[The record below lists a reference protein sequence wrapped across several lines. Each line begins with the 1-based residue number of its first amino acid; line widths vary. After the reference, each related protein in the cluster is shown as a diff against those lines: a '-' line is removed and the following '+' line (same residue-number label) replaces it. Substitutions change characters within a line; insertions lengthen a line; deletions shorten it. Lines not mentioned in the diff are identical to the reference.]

1 MHIAYFSER
10 PYHPLDEE
18 LTIAEGIWGI
28 SNRHFDPAN
37 GARLYNEYL
46 DQAVRAEEAGYD
58 GIVLNEHH
66 GLVTCMGAVANIE
79 AAILAR
85 ITRRCKIILLGNL
98 PTIVG
103 NPLRLAEELAEIDL
117 ISGGRLV
124 SGIVRGGGTE
134 QLSNGFNPAYNRE
147 YFLEAHDFIIK
158 AWTTPGPFRY
168 EGKHLHYRFVNPW
181 ALPLQKPHPP
191 IWVPGLVSPET
202 VNFCA
207 ERRYP
212 YVALSTYLEPTID
225 LWNLYCETAAKAG
238 YQAGPENFGY
248 LQKVIVGETETE
260 ARELAMLELQGG
272 RAAAFGA
279 IRPEFMFPSGYN
291 SRDAS
296 RRMGRQFRNP
306 KGGPELY
313 VPRGKF
319 DVREA
324 KAIINHPE
332 QLKILEDSYRIIV
345 GTPASVIPKIRKLL
359 DVLRPGVFIIRHNDG
374 PVDHATRMRTI
385 DLIGRELLPA
395 LKEIGEKMELPSP
408 FDRAP
413 GSRPLAGTGKWQSVA
428 RAEALAAL

>member
-10 PYHPLDEE
+10 PYHPLDED

-28 SNRHFDPAN
+28 SNRHFDPVV

-85 ITRRCKIILLGNL
+85 ITKRCKIIMLGNL
-98 PTIVG
+98 PTTVG

-124 SGIVRGGGTE
+124 SGFVRGGGTE
-134 QLSNGFNPAYNRE
+134 QLSNGSNPAFNRE
-147 YFLEAHDFIIK
+147 LFLEAHDFIIK
-158 AWTTPGPFRY
+158 AWTTPGPFRH
-168 EGKHLHYRFVNPW
+168 EGRHLHYRFVNPW

-202 VNFCA
+202 VRFCA

-212 YVALSTYLEPTID
+212 YIALSTYLEPTVD
-225 LWNLYCETAAKAG
+225 LWDLYCETAAQAG

-248 LQKVIVGETETE
+248 LQKVIVGETEDE

-279 IRPEFMFPSGYN
+279 IKPEFMFPSGYN
-291 SRDAS
+291 SKGAS
-296 RRMGRQFRNP
+296 SRMARQFKNP
-306 KGGPELY
+306 KGGPELF

-319 DVREA
+319 DVAEA
-324 KAIINHPE
+324 KKTINSPE

-345 GTPASVIPKIRKLL
+345 GTPAGVISKIKKIL
-359 DVLRPGVFIIRHNDG
+359 DVLRPGVFIIRHSDG
-374 PVDHATRMRTI
+374 WLDNKSRMKTI
-385 DLIGRELLPA
+385 DLIGRELIPG
-395 LKEIGEKMELPSP
+395 LKEIGDRMGLVSP
-408 FDRAP
+408 FERIP
-413 GSRPLAGTGKWQSVA
+413 GSRPLNSPESWERVA
-428 RAEALAAL
+428 QVGALENI